1 MISPFGGTYLLTFW
15 DFACIALSPSPIHII
30 KPQNSQWHNKK
41 KYWWRKR
48 MCFQWGGTWNWWN
61 AWRNQ
66 ICWGYVKFQLDK
78 WIEKQR
84 KHENVHKN
92 HNIEMYHFHP
102 ISEVFVFLLFP
113 IVFICH
119 LPCLSSAFLPSHLMP
134 FFFIL
139 IIHYMIHH
147 LAALQLYKQ
156 RLAYLFFYIAKTT
169 VLFRI
174 DCEIQGVLAKHGQRI
189 QDRNLVKTNKSSF

>member
-1 MISPFGGTYLLTFW
+1 
-15 DFACIALSPSPIHII
+15 
-30 KPQNSQWHNKK
+30 
-41 KYWWRKR
+41 
-48 MCFQWGGTWNWWN
+48 
-61 AWRNQ
+61 
-66 ICWGYVKFQLDK
+66 
-78 WIEKQR
+78 
-84 KHENVHKN
+84 
-92 HNIEMYHFHP
+92 MYHFHP

-174 DCEIQGVLAKHGQRI
+174 DCEIQGVLAQHGQRI
-189 QDRNLVKTNKSSF
+189 QDRNLVKTNKSSFQSCNSHFGGDECRKLLCRHLVFSDFLSSHSRHPVQRI